1 MPSYTSPVT
10 GKTYEGEHQFYAP
23 NNPVSALT
31 DWLTKDMRRMSDE
44 FWSDDVSRQ
53 EFTNRYGLPGYPLGF
68 IGGVF
73 SRPINKAANQQE
85 LDFQDYLE
93 LGLTATATPLGQF
106 LYRSGKIAADPALQ
120 AFADSKAGSA
130 IGAALDDLY
139 ARTMDF
145 LHSPAPM
152 LRDKVH
158 KHDPSRREAMRN
170 VGLGTA
176 AAIIGAPAI
185 STIVKKGAPLVGEFA
200 KDAATIAH
208 APLASA
214 ATHASTGA
222 ELRHWGGWDIA
233 EGLIE
238 KSSGKKA
245 QTSVMLDERGWRE
258 GEFAL
263 DAFKHPNSRD
273 GYKTLFEEAGNYS
286 DFLDWAAKRKGIE
299 RTSTKQAESHPELLS
314 DSLHDIG
321 PQERGGRL
329 DWRETQ
335 DYLESL
341 DSELLDESY
350 LQRATKQA
358 EEGTL
363 DPEEWHEMRMQ
374 GWFDEP
380 RIDDWYPE
388 MADLKVVDEDGVLD
402 APATMARYLKAE
414 ADEQAD
420 IMARDT
426 KRIFQSDDDL
436 AKEMAAYWKETEA
449 DYFRLSDEINSLLPE
464 INRFKASIPPEEIK
478 GDLRLS
484 RVKLSHRE
492 KELRAMEY
500 RLRELELKRIQANQR
515 MDWVENWANGQRDAS
530 GNQVGGLRKHFGW
543 DKFKTYTEAKE
554 QIPEDLLPL
563 YENI

>member
-10 GKTYEGEHQFYAP
+10 GNTYEDEHQFYAP
-23 NNPVSALT
+23 NNPVSALA

-73 SRPINKAANQQE
+73 SRPINKVANQQD
-85 LDFQDYLE
+85 LDLQDYLE

-120 AFADSKAGSA
+120 AIADSKAGSA
-130 IGAALDDLY
+130 IGAKLDDLY

-170 VGLGTA
+170 VGVGTA

-185 STIVKKGAPLVGEFA
+185 STILKKGAPLVGEFA

-245 QTSVMLDERGWRE
+245 QTSVMIDDMGWRE
-258 GEFAL
+258 M
-263 DAFKHPNSRD
+263 DAFKNPTSRD

-299 RTSTKQAESHPELLS
+299 RTSTKQAESQTELLS
-314 DSLHDIG
+314 DSLHDTT
-321 PQERGGRL
+321 PQLRDGRL
-329 DWRETQ
+329 DWHNTQTDLEYLDREIADQ
-335 DYLESL
+335 SWWE
-341 DSELLDESY
+341 
-350 LQRATKQA
+350 RATKEA

-363 DPEEWHEMRMQ
+363 DPEDWHQINMPGFLE
-374 GWFDEP
+374 EP
-380 RIDDWYPE
+380 RLDDIFPE
-388 MADLKVVDEDGVLD
+388 IEPWKVVDKDGLLD
-402 APATMARYLKAE
+402 APATMERYLKAQ

-449 DYFRLSDEINSLLPE
+449 AYYKLSDEIDSLRADVKE
-464 INRFKASIPPEEIK
+464 INRNVIIGRNLNRFHDHLRS
-478 GDLRLS
+478 DLYKKEMRL
-484 RVKLSHRE
+484 
-492 KELRAMEY
+492 A
-500 RLRELELKRIQANQR
+500 ELEREYIQAKQR
-515 MDWVENWANGQRDAS
+515 MDWVADWANGQTDAS

>member
-23 NNPVSALT
+23 NNPVSSLA

-73 SRPINKAANQQE
+73 SRPINKAANQQD
-85 LDFQDYLE
+85 LDLQDYLE

-120 AFADSKAGSA
+120 AIADSKTGSA
-130 IGAALDDLY
+130 IGAKLDDLY

-158 KHDPSRREAMRN
+158 KHDPSKREAIRN
-170 VGLGTA
+170 VGVGTA

-185 STIVKKGAPLVGEFA
+185 STLVKKGAPLVGEFA

-222 ELRHWGGWDIA
+222 ELQHWGGWDIA

-258 GEFAL
+258 M
-263 DAFKHPNSRD
+263 DAFKHSTSRD

-286 DFLDWAAKRKGIE
+286 DFLDWAAKRKGID
-299 RTSTKQAESHPELLS
+299 RTSTKQAESQNDLLS
-314 DSLHDIG
+314 DSLHERG

-335 DYLESL
+335 NDLEYL
-341 DSELLDESY
+341 DSELSDDSWF
-350 LQRATKQA
+350 QRATKQA

-363 DPEEWHEMRMQ
+363 DPEEWHEMKMQ
-374 GWFDEP
+374 GWFHDA
-380 RIDDWYPE
+380 RLDDIFPE
-388 MADLKVVDEDGVLD
+388 MEPWKVVDEDGLLD
-402 APATMARYLKAE
+402 APATMERYLKSQ

-420 IMARDT
+420 IMARDA
-426 KRIFQSDDDL
+426 KRIFESDDQL
-436 AKEMAAYWKETEA
+436 ATEMAAYWKESESA
-449 DYFRLSDEINSLLPE
+449 YYKLSDEIDSLLPE
-464 INRFKASIPPEEIK
+464 RNRLKASMNPLEIA
-478 GDLRLS
+478 
-484 RVKLSHRE
+484 HAHHN
-492 KELRAMEY
+492 KELNAIEN
-500 RLRELELKRIQANQR
+500 RLEELTLKHTQAKQR
-515 MDWVENWANGQRDAS
+515 MDWISEWANGQRDAS

-543 DKFKTYTEAKE
+543 DKFNSWKEAKE